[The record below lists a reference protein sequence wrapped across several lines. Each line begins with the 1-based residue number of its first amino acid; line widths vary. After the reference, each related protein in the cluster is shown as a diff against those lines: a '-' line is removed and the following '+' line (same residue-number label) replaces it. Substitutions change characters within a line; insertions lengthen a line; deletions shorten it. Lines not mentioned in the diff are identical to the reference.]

1 MKIIKTYEEWSPKF
15 NKTLQ
20 SASALA
26 TSTNKGFG
34 KATKSI
40 EDYANRSISK
50 EEFRILVPLKDGNNR
65 ILKIVHDP
73 KFILKPMEQ
82 LALIN
87 KHLRLPLLDQ
97 DNRFFSIPVIAK
109 GLENEDGTDLE
120 NEDGTKYKYEDESLM
135 ITFDYSG
142 NVYITKRLEKWNG
155 NKNTVLRFLDRA
167 SIENFIAMAIQA
179 ITSSPEPGTPVESG
193 ADIMRNIRSN
203 KPRYSGMTKEKQDIL
218 NLIQKIVLDKDMRSF
233 TM

>member
-34 KATKSI
+34 KAAKSI
-40 EDYANRSISK
+40 EYFANRSISK
-50 EEFRILVPLKDGNNR
+50 EKFKIVEESTASVRIGTF
-65 ILKIVHDP
+65 VHDP
-73 KFILKPMEQ
+73 KFILKPIEQ
-82 LALIN
+82 FSLIN
-87 KHLRLPLLDQ
+87 KTKG
-97 DNRFFSIPVIAK
+97 NMSFFSIPLIMTEVEYVNGEKKSVNIQK
-109 GLENEDGTDLE
+109 
-120 NEDGTKYKYEDESLM
+120 M
-135 ITFDYSG
+135 ITFTSLGVVSINDRSG
-142 NVYITKRLEKWNG
+142 DWSGLKNNV
-155 NKNTVLRFLDRA
+155 RFLDRA

-179 ITSSPEPGTPVESG
+179 ITSSPEPGTPVESQDDG
-193 ADIMRNIRSN
+193 TGWGSAPVE
-203 KPRYSGMTKEKQDIL
+203 KGMTKEKQDIL

>member
-34 KATKSI
+34 KAAKSI
-40 EDYANRSISK
+40 EYFANRSISK
-50 EEFRILVPLKDGNNR
+50 EKFKIVEESTASVRIGTF
-65 ILKIVHDP
+65 VHDP
-73 KFILKPMEQ
+73 KFILKPIEQ
-82 LALIN
+82 FSLIN
-87 KHLRLPLLDQ
+87 KTKG
-97 DNRFFSIPVIAK
+97 NMSFFSIPLIMTEVEYVNGEKKSVNIQK
-109 GLENEDGTDLE
+109 
-120 NEDGTKYKYEDESLM
+120 M
-135 ITFDYSG
+135 ITFTSLGVVSINDRSG
-142 NVYITKRLEKWNG
+142 DWSGLKNNV
-155 NKNTVLRFLDRA
+155 RFLDRA

-179 ITSSPEPGTPVESG
+179 ITSSPEPGTPVDS
-193 ADIMRNIRSN
+193 ALQRMKNMRSN
-203 KPRYSGMTKEKQDIL
+203 TPDSGMTKEKQDIL